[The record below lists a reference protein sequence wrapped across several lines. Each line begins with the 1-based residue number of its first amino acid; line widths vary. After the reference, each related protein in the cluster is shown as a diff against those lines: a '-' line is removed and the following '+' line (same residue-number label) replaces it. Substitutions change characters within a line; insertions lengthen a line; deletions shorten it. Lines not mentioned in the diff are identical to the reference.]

1 MTPALGQG
9 ACTSMMTAYAL
20 GSANFDTGPL
30 DSVLSRWE
38 SGIRPLVDFTQKFA
52 EGITE
57 GRLDPNN
64 EVFFADPALRP
75 ILEADIPRKAR
86 EDASVTV

>member
-86 EDASVTV
+86 EEASVTV

>member
-1 MTPALGQG
+1 
-9 ACTSMMTAYAL
+9 MMTAYAL
-20 GSANFDTGPL
+20 GSANFDAGPL